1 MLQRNATTQN
11 NNFHHSHF
19 IYHQNHEE
27 QHYEDSEEQD
37 EQEDVKDMEKQMAD
51 DDNLPQPVE
60 TNEVKKYFDEGSQ
73 VMIAPSRSS
82 VTLASNDDQAFIK
95 MGIQFVKAVRT
106 SDWKLADEYGLKLD
120 NYFHQNVFSRSKKAA
135 LWSLLTSK
143 L

>member
-1 MLQRNATTQN
+1 MANDTFSQSVETNVDK
-11 NNFHHSHF
+11 
-19 IYHQNHEE
+19 
-27 QHYEDSEEQD
+27 EDFED

-51 DDNLPQPVE
+51 HGTVPQSVE
-60 TNEVKKYFDEGSQ
+60 TNEVKKDFYAGSQ
-73 VMIAPSRSS
+73 VLIAPSGSS
-82 VTLASNDDQAFIK
+82 VALASNDEQAFIK

-120 NYFHQNVFSRSKKAA
+120 NYFQQNVFSRSQKAA